1 MSAEQ
6 ESLEGK
12 VMTVTGPIEA
22 DEMGV
27 TLPHEHLLL
36 HHTPPPVV
44 LSDADAAAEE
54 LKAYAAAGGRTVVE
68 VTSVG
73 IRRDPVGLRYISEKS
88 GVQIV
93 MGCGYYK
100 FRWHPPGM
108 DRKTVPEIAG
118 EMVKDITEGADGTG
132 IRAGVIGEVGVSEI
146 LTANEE
152 KSLIA
157 SAHAQVETGAAI
169 NLHIHLIDKAK
180 EEDLR
185 MRVLDLLE
193 GEGVDL
199 NRVMMS
205 HCEAGEDAVVYHV
218 RIASRGVYVEYDL
231 FGMAALTGSDLPV
244 YEKESVAIKALIER
258 GFLEKILISQD
269 VCYAKLLTRN
279 GGWGYAHILNDVVP
293 RFVANGIT
301 EAEIQAMMVENPRR
315 VFPFS
320 KPKQVGDHED
330 RPYARMNSGILRH
343 LVKD

>member
-1 MSAEQ
+1 MIAEQ

-12 VMTVTGPIEA
+12 VMTVAGPIEA

-36 HHTPPPVV
+36 HHTPPSVV

-54 LKAYAAAGGRTVVE
+54 LRAYAAVGGRTVVE
-68 VTSVG
+68 LTSVG
-73 IRRDPVGLRYISEKS
+73 IRRDPVGLRYISERS

-93 MGCGYYK
+93 MGSGYYK
-100 FRWHPPGM
+100 FRWHPSGM
-108 DRKTVPEIAG
+108 DRKTVPMIAAEIV
-118 EMVKDITEGADGTG
+118 EDITVGADGTG

-146 LTANEE
+146 LAANEE
-152 KSLIA
+152 KSVIA
-157 SAHAQVETGAAI
+157 SAHAQFETGAAI

-193 GEGVDL
+193 DEGVDL

-205 HCEAGEDAVVYHV
+205 HCEAGEDAVAYHA

-231 FGMAALTGSDLPV
+231 FGMAALIGADLPA
-244 YEKESVAIKALIER
+244 YEKESAAIKKLIER

-269 VCYAKLLTRN
+269 VCYARLLTRN
-279 GGWGYAHILNDVVP
+279 GGWGYAHILNDVAP

-301 EAEIQAMMVENPRR
+301 QTEVQMMMVGNPRR

-320 KPKQVGDHED
+320 KPKG
-330 RPYARMNSGILRH
+330 
-343 LVKD
+343 